1 MFRRPPG
8 PPRPDTLFPYT
19 TRFRSQQ
26 QVRDWTIAV
35 EGGEAQLHYSDHLG
49 NGVDLIAVAG
59 GARELVI
66 RCRGEVELLT
76 FDGVIGAHR
85 GPMPLWTFL
94 RPTALTRAGRQVRML
109 AAGLGRDDFASEI
122 GRAHALSALQI
133 GRAACRERGCPYV

>member
-1 MFRRPPG
+1 MRLTV
-8 PPRPDTLFPYT
+8 DHT
-19 TRFRSQQ
+19 TRYTYDGPVGYALQQLRLTPKDRPGQQ

-85 GPMPLWTFL
+85 GPMPLD
-94 RPTALTRAGRQVRML
+94 RKSTRL
-109 AAGLGRDDFASEI
+109 NSS
-122 GRAHALSALQI
+122 H
-133 GRAACRERGCPYV
+133 